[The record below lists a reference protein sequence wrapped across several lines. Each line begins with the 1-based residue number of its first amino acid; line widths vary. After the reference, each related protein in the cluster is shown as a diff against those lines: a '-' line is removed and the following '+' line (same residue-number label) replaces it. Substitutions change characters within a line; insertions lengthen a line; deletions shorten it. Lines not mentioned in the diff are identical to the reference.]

1 MTMYQKGNEL
11 PSLAHLFLLK
21 KKLET
26 PWNNEENNPFVK
38 LTRIKLLQIFR
49 EVASVDS
56 IELFPLHFF
65 TLMELNCARIA
76 MKKMRFVNL
85 FLECFTRDNYLS
97 KSSRKTLHYIRRYLQ
112 NRAFKVQL
120 RSKFMKHQ
128 YKKLM
133 NGLILKLDAILL
145 CRRPK
150 IVDSIEMQRIWI
162 KRNKLSRYFK
172 WCIDTGAKFTNRV
185 ESDYSDYYNLV
196 DSLEFKIHQDE
207 KRTNAQRGVK

>member
-1 MTMYQKGNEL
+1 MKHEL
-11 PSLAHLFLLK
+11 PSITHLFLLK
-21 KKLET
+21 KRLET
-26 PWNNEENNPFVK
+26 PWADEETNPFVK
-38 LTRIKLLQIFR
+38 LTRIKLLQVFR

-76 MKKMRFVNL
+76 MKKMRFII

-145 CRRPK
+145 CHRPK

-162 KRNKLSRYFK
+162 KKNKLSRYFK
-172 WCIDTGAKFTNRV
+172 WCIDTGVKFTNRV

-196 DSLEFKIHQDE
+196 DSSEFKIHQDK
-207 KRTNAQRGVK
+207 KRADAKREIR